1 MRRSLAKSNA
11 HFQRAVQRLPLG
23 VSSNFRYWGD
33 DKTIYIKKSQGG
45 RIWDLDDNEYIDYR
59 LGYGPVILGYC
70 DPRVDAAAR
79 AGQEIGPV
87 FALGTERE
95 LTVAEH
101 IHKMVPTAEL
111 TRFSNSGTEAVMGA
125 LRLARAYTG
134 KDGYVL
140 LEGCYHGMF
149 DSVMWS
155 TNVKE
160 WPANQPDPDIVPFG
174 KGIPELIRQLFWL
187 VSLNDAGA
195 LEEVFKRHGDSIAAL
210 LIEPILGNSC
220 SIPADPQYMRDVRE
234 LCTKYGVLLVI
245 DEVKTG
251 FRAAKGGAQEM
262 YGVPAD
268 ICTFAKALG
277 NGYPIAAFSGRE
289 EIMRQ
294 VGGGG
299 IAHGGTYTCHA
310 IAMAATEKNLEILD
324 ETSALDD
331 IAAYGRRLQEGMS
344 QILGAR
350 GVGHCFLGPPSMF
363 GLFLAENPPTN
374 FREWK
379 QGDYTFYDTM
389 AGHLIDL
396 GVLCEPDSREP
407 WFICEAHAHDERC
420 LTDTLERFET
430 AVDATIAELK
440 PGRSQTT
447 TTAN

>member
-33 DKTIYIKKSQGG
+33 DKTIYIKKGRGG

-160 WPANQPDPDIVPFG
+160 WPANQPDPDIVPYG
-174 KGIPELIRQLFWL
+174 EGIPKLIRQLFWL

-262 YGVPAD
+262 YDVPAD

-289 EIMRQ
+289 EIMRR

-310 IAMAATEKNLEILD
+310 MTMAATEKNLEILD

-350 GVGHCFLGPPSMF
+350 GVSHCFLGPPSMF

-379 QGDYTFYDTM
+379 QADYTFYDTM

-396 GVLCEPDSREP
+396 GVACEPDSREP
-407 WFICEAHAHDERC
+407 WFICEAHARDERC
-420 LTDTLERFET
+420 LADTLERFET

-440 PGRSQTT
+440 PDRSRTT
-447 TTAN
+447 TTAD